1 MKIDSASVL
10 LDSSHSSLQRHEL
23 QESLRMWIG
32 DRRPDLDGTQRRPAG
47 DVPPQV
53 QVSDAG
59 KTAQSSEV
67 RAIQDGIDAAEND
80 PKLLLI
86 RAMIAMLTGRDV
98 QVFDANELR
107 VETPAAADQGQSRGS
122 PTQAP
127 PQAVDAAGFGVEYD
141 RHESYTETEQTSF
154 QATGVIR
161 TTDGKEI
168 SFNITLSM
176 SRNYHEESDISIRAG
191 DARKKL
197 DPLVL
202 NFNGSAAQLTSQRFK
217 FDLNS
222 DGQAEE
228 VNFLSGN
235 SGFLAFDRNGD
246 GKINDGSEL
255 FGAKSG
261 NGFLELSALDS
272 DQNGW
277 IDENDAAYNQLSVWR
292 KDGEGKDHLATLKQA
307 NVGAISLAHLD
318 TPFDLKTGTN
328 ALLGQI
334 RSSGLFL
341 QEDGKA
347 GSVQQIDLTV

>member
-32 DRRPDLDGTQRRPAG
+32 DRRPDLDGNQRRPAG

-59 KTAQSSEV
+59 KTAQSSEA
-67 RAIQDGIDAAEND
+67 RAIQNSIEGAKDD
-80 PKLLLI
+80 PKMLLI

-98 QVFDANELR
+98 QVFDANELQ
-107 VETPAAADQGQSRGS
+107 VETPAALDQRQIRGFLPQS
-122 PTQAP
+122 P
-127 PQAVDAAGFGVEYD
+127 PQTAGAAGFGIEYD

-154 QATGVIR
+154 QANGVIR
-161 TTDGKEI
+161 TSDGKEI

-176 SRNYHEESDISIRAG
+176 SRNFHEESDISIRAG

-202 NFNGSAAQLTSQRFK
+202 NFNGSAAQLTSQRFE
-217 FDLNS
+217 FDLDS
-222 DGQAEE
+222 DGQAENI
-228 VNFLSGN
+228 NFVSGN

-246 GKINDGSEL
+246 GKINNGSEL
-255 FGAKSG
+255 FGVKSG

-292 KDGEGKDHLATLKQA
+292 KDGQGKDHLATLKQA
-307 NVGAISLAHLD
+307 NVGAISLAHLA
-318 TPFDLKTGTN
+318 TPFDLKTGNN

-341 QEDGKA
+341 KEDGKA